1 MKLFLVIITALLFS
15 LTNTCKNQNSNSAL
29 MEITG
34 IIEPAWMTTWQYGT
48 HTISTDDEFYALR
61 SEKIDLAKYE
71 GKKVTLKGE
80 RVEGYPVDNGPV
92 FIDVTE
98 IKE

>member
-1 MKLFLVIITALLFS
+1 MKLILTLAALSLFLFTS
-15 LTNTCKNQNSNSAL
+15 TCNNQNSKSAS

-34 IIEPAWMTTWQYGT
+34 IIEPIGMTTWQYGT
-48 HTISTDDEFYALR
+48 HTLSTDDEFYALR
-61 SEKIDLAKYE
+61 SKILNLADYE
-71 GKKVTLKGE
+71 GKTVTIKGE
-80 RVEGYPVDNGPV
+80 KVEGYPVDNGPV